1 LTAPARRNT
10 IAAGKGG
17 RVDGEDRLSRSQGGS
32 GFGLDGDGAFVDFDA
47 EADFN
52 HLLEVVEP
60 PRRRREPELV
70 MPSPVLGA
78 S

>member
-10 IAAGKGG
+10 IAADQGG
-17 RVDGEDRLSRSQGGS
+17 RVDGEDRLSRSPGGS
-32 GFGLDGDGAFVDFDA
+32 GFGLDGDGAFVDA

-52 HLLEVVEP
+52 YLLEVVEP

-70 MPSPVLGA
+70 IPSPVRGA
-78 S
+78 R

>member
-1 LTAPARRNT
+1 MAKIGYP
-10 IAAGKGG
+10 
-17 RVDGEDRLSRSQGGS
+17 VPPGGS

-52 HLLEVVEP
+52 YLLEVVEP
-60 PRRRREPELV
+60 PKRRREPERVIL
-70 MPSPVLGA
+70 SPVLGA